1 MRTGRRLGGQLTPP
15 EMGGSLGGMRP
26 VPPTRRDD
34 PLEKTGYRIP
44 RSVVSMVR
52 DAVEAG
58 EAQSQNELV
67 ERALRRELRA
77 IRRRRLYEEY
87 ARAAADV
94 VFMNDM
100 VDEGWAWSASAGD
113 GLAEGDA

>member
-1 MRTGRRLGGQLTPP
+1 MRT
-15 EMGGSLGGMRP
+15 

-44 RSVVSMVR
+44 RSVAAMVR
-52 DAVEAG
+52 DAVGAG

-77 IRRRRLYEEY
+77 IRQRRLYEEY
-87 ARAAADV
+87 ARAAADAA
-94 VFMNDM
+94 FMNEM
-100 VDEGWAWSASAGD
+100 SEEALAWSASVGD
-113 GLAEGDA
+113 GFAEDDA